1 MHGEQENSKAPRIA
15 CTVLHVA
22 FLGMAAWIYFGG
34 GIEFITGWVGS
45 EPKVS
50 GNLARRIMLF
60 SFSVVL
66 FLRICL
72 TLFYLLKRRFGWE
85 EFWGVIFALFVYHEG
100 QIRRFCADNPEHN
113 TA

>member
-1 MHGEQENSKAPRIA
+1 MHGEQENSKAPRIT

-34 GIEFITGWVGS
+34 GIEFITAWVGS

-50 GNLARRIMLF
+50 GNLARRTVLF

-72 TLFYLLKRRFGWE
+72 TLFYLLKRPFFIFKHAVCFNPIKLSYSKKRFS
-85 EFWGVIFALFVYHEG
+85 
-100 QIRRFCADNPEHN
+100 
-113 TA
+113 